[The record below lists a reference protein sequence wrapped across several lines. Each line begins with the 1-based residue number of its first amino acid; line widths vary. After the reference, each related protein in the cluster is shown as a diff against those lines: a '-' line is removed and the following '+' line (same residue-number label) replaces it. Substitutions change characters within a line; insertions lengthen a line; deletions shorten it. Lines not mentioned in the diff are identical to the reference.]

1 MEEKIIVDELASVD
15 GEPKETD
22 NMLAALSPAIN
33 GLVSGLRKFMPLEYR
48 RVSKHQLSKRGA
60 THKLNATFKG
70 RDVLPMTPAQYRHY
84 HFGAKQKEA

>member
-60 THKLNATFKG
+60 THQVNPTFKG